1 MVTKNKQTSFNL
13 KVIFWFPCFEA
24 AQEQLSQRDFHFCQ
38 STFTS
43 VKTTDK
49 DFEVAVLYM
58 VSQLHGKTLRDCSNG
73 SHLLATTITTRLF
86 LRFHSCKSPVCLQ
99 KQSQQIYYN
108 GIKALDQTGY
118 RGCRD
123 VMSHQ
128 WAPFISYMSAIQKG
142 QRYENNA
149 LGSDE

>member
-1 MVTKNKQTSFNL
+1 MTKNKQTSFYL
-13 KVIFWFPCFEA
+13 KVIFWFPCSEA
-24 AQEQLSQRDFHFCQ
+24 AQEQHSQRDFHFCQ

-73 SHLLATTITTRLF
+73 SHLLATTITTRQCF
-86 LRFHSCKSPVCLQ
+86 LDFTAVKSPVCLQ

-108 GIKALDQTGY
+108 GVKALDQTGC

-142 QRYENNA
+142 QRYENSA